1 MQSSVASDLTKPD
14 ALTHESV
21 ARLIASASDRTN
33 TQLRVTKEGVAF
45 ISSTDV
51 GADRID
57 GLANLQQETTG
68 NRTASRGSAGEQ
80 SLLSGALCPTFE
92 QHGVQPDHLSMAVVL
107 GLSCRGR
114 YPGYGARAL
123 FKDESIVPVRG
134 QLTRLIPQP
143 EVTYGLGYKD
153 VFVVPRRDGI
163 VLQHQ
168 GIGAAQGYNDTAT
181 DPDWDEAQ
189 RSVSAI
195 AELSASRA
203 SPA

>member
-1 MQSSVASDLTKPD
+1 
-14 ALTHESV
+14 
-21 ARLIASASDRTN
+21 
-33 TQLRVTKEGVAF
+33 
-45 ISSTDV
+45 
-51 GADRID
+51 
-57 GLANLQQETTG
+57 
-68 NRTASRGSAGEQ
+68 
-80 SLLSGALCPTFE
+80 
-92 QHGVQPDHLSMAVVL
+92 
-107 GLSCRGR
+107 
-114 YPGYGARAL
+114 
-123 FKDESIVPVRG
+123 
-134 QLTRLIPQP
+134 
-143 EVTYGLGYKD
+143 